1 MPLIAPTNKKD
12 LKKAIY
18 NAFLE
23 QSKVEVVDP
32 GTSYTALSVSIASAI
47 DQYVATELYKI
58 YIALQLPGAY
68 AAPGNIPPVNNGPL
82 VPGVI
87 VASFVQAPEETNND
101 DQPEDFKKWKE
112 GEPVMALFN
121 NVGLQNEIYRAFNDR
136 TSEPATGDSEMA
148 YRKIAETIGE
158 GIAGYVNNEMNK
170 IKFALVQPG
179 AFTAAT
185 SVVSPGSIAS
195 YQPGTPLGPFV

>member
-1 MPLIAPTNKKD
+1 MPLITPTSKTD

-23 QSKVEVVDP
+23 QSKGKVIDP
-32 GTSYTALSVSIASAI
+32 VTSYTALSVSIATAI
-47 DQYVATELYKI
+47 DQYVATEITKI
-58 YIALQLPGAY
+58 LIAVQLPGAY
-68 AAPGNIPPVNNGPL
+68 SAPSNTPPVNSGPC

-87 VASFVQAPEETNND
+87 IASFVQAPEETNKD
-101 DQPEDFKKWKE
+101 DQPEEFKKWKE
-112 GEPVMALFN
+112 GEPIMALFN
-121 NVGLQNEIYRAFNDR
+121 NIGLQNEIYRAFNDR
-136 TSEPATGDSEMA
+136 TTEPATGDSELA

-170 IKFALVQPG
+170 IKFALIQPG
-179 AFTAAT
+179 AFTAAA
-185 SVVSPGSIAS
+185 SVVTPGSITS